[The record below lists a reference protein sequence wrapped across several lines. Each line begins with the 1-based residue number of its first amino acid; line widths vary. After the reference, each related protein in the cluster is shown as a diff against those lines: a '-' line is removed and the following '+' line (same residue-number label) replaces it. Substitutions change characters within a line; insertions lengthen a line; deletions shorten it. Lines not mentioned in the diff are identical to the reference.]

1 MANNWWKE
9 PDMGVMSAPVASGEP
24 QGCSAMRMW
33 RNACNTLV
41 APDADEAWK
50 QVVEASPPESLWHT
64 LRNCVAYQAG
74 VWQNML
80 NKGMDDVIQPAAF
93 KLAIVLRHTPS
104 ELTVKLLS
112 DLLRLHPQSQDL
124 TSYILALL
132 TDDEATW
139 CGNCNSSE
147 SAASST
153 PSSPASS
160 ADEESSTTD
169 QVETDADGAEATDVD
184 TNEAAAGGPADS
196 ASAAAA
202 NAAAAAAAA
211 AVAAAAAAVSA
222 TEADAAV
229 PIAPPPFAIPVPP
242 IVPDSTTPGESNVPD
257 STTNDDQ
264 IEAEAS
270 DSGAMSVESTGSP
283 TGSQAGS
290 QVGSPPGSPPGPPT
304 PAGPAPL
311 RDLQLFGDCELAV
324 LAASREEY
332 DAHAKLVR
340 AEYSKLTH
348 DNYVELR
355 IKVLNQ
361 FNQIPKLFHTP
372 EFECFESAARENIE
386 REILTLREHLLTG
399 RKD

>member
-9 PDMGVMSAPVASGEP
+9 PDMGVMTAPVPSGEP

-41 APDADEAWK
+41 APDADDAWK

-184 TNEAAAGGPADS
+184 TNEAAGGPADS
-196 ASAAAA
+196 ASAS
-202 NAAAAAAAA
+202 AAAAAAAA
-211 AVAAAAAAVSA
+211 SAAAS
-222 TEADAAV
+222 TTV

-257 STTNDDQ
+257 STTADDP

-270 DSGAMSVESTGSP
+270 DSGAMSVESLASPAASPGGSP
-283 TGSQAGS
+283 AA
-290 QVGSPPGSPPGPPT
+290 SPAGPPT